1 MARGPR
7 VTIQCVNATEAM
19 QAYERLLRERV
30 EVLRKEVDDAR
41 VANRNRETN
50 ATILD
55 LKLGRRKVDDLP
67 PELAAELNEALDNR
81 MKAVA
86 DLISLL
92 SSEATVAPAAAAVA
106 GEDPAM
112 GQDGEPM

>member
-1 MARGPR
+1 MARAAR
-7 VTIQCVNATEAM
+7 VKIQCVNATESM
-19 QAYERLLRERV
+19 EAYELLLRERV

-41 VANRNRETN
+41 VANRNREIN

-55 LKLGRRKVDDLP
+55 LKLGRRKVDDLS
-67 PELAAELNEALDNR
+67 PELAAELNEALDKR

-86 DLISLL
+86 ELISLL
-92 SSEATVAPAAAAVA
+92 SSEATVAAAAVA
-106 GEDPAM
+106 GEDAAM